1 MSGFGADEALSER
14 TVLPWI
20 STAESLSARVL
31 RRVSSVEAIEEED
44 ERDRDFVNVRNE
56 SGFVAALDIAL
67 KCESNIRI
75 FSDSGVALCGN

>member
-31 RRVSSVEAIEEED
+31 RRVSSVEAIEEN
-44 ERDRDFVNVRNE
+44 EREMDRDFVN
-56 SGFVAALDIAL
+56 AALDIAL
-67 KCESNIRI
+67 KCKSNIRI
-75 FSDSGVALCGN
+75 FSVCEVAL